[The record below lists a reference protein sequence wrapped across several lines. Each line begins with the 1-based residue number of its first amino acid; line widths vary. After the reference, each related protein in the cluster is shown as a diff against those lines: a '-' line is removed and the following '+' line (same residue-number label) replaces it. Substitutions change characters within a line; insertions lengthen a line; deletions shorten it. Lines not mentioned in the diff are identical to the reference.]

1 MSTVAEF
8 INQALAMPAPDRARI
23 AQALLDSLPHPPRFV
38 CSEAELGKMLQ
49 SRIEAVQ
56 SGVEQS
62 LDSGE
67 ALRRAREAVRQVRP

>member
-1 MSTVAEF
+1 MSTVAEV
-8 INQALAMPAPDRARI
+8 INQALAMPASDGARI

-38 CSEAELGKMLQ
+38 GSEAELGTILQ
-49 SRIEAVQ
+49 SRIEAAQ
-56 SGVEQS
+56 SGVEQT